1 VRLTQVPTAGEM
13 AHRAGDVG
21 RADQAPQGLEQ
32 HVGCLQDPLM
42 VNRRFLK
49 KPARIDALGLVF
61 WWALLSG
68 RLRERAR
75 RLHVE
80 TPGHIFPGGD
90 QPETTSPTA
99 VMMRTTVATIRRLHV
114 GAPRQV
120 AQVLS
125 AVPQP

>member
-1 VRLTQVPTAGEM
+1 VRLTKVPTAGEM
-13 AHRAGDVG
+13 APRAGDVG
-21 RADQAPQGLEQ
+21 RADQEPQGLEQ
-32 HVGCLQDPLM
+32 NLGCLQDPRM
-42 VNRRFLK
+42 VNRLFLK

-61 WWALLSG
+61 LWALLLG
-68 RLRERAR
+68 RLRERAL

-80 TPGHIFPGGD
+80 TPGHIFPGWD

-99 VMMRTTVATIRRLHV
+99 VMMRTKVATLRRLQV

-125 AVPQP
+125 AVPQQ